1 MITNYCCEKKFLAVS
16 SALHATNCRRVLRN
30 KKARL
35 SPGFRMLRPRY
46 ARRILYAC
54 AASAFTRAVSRETFR
69 EAVFL

>member
-1 MITNYCCEKKFLAVS
+1 MRRIAV
-16 SALHATNCRRVLRN
+16 AVLRN

-35 SPGFRMLRPRY
+35 SPGSRMLRPRY